1 MLHIFDETKER
12 AHPPNMIKDVVN
24 IGCRQVTR
32 CWLLPALLAMI
43 VAVPCHA
50 KKAVPP
56 TIPVMSVEARPLSS
70 NNPSEPGLSLDLV
83 SEAARRAGL
92 SPEVKFIP
100 WRRAQE
106 MVSGGTDLLITP
118 LARTPEREE
127 RYTWIARLYRLER
140 VLATLDKPLNSLQQA
155 LAERR
160 IILVGAG
167 TAQEQMLRSFGYP
180 PELILTAKVG
190 EREIDLLLN
199 GRAQA
204 WLNSSLES
212 RWRWHQAQRPER
224 LLVGEPIQSDD
235 IYLACSR
242 QCSTDLAG
250 GLRQAFDTMVRDGTT
265 DRLLD
270 RYATGS

>member
-1 MLHIFDETKER
+1 MLLMFDERGESVHPRGMNNWPANMRRHRVAQLR
-12 AHPPNMIKDVVN
+12 ASLAVLATIL
-24 IGCRQVTR
+24 T
-32 CWLLPALLAMI
+32 LPADGKTASPSLS
-43 VAVPCHA
+43 
-50 KKAVPP
+50 
-56 TIPVMSVEARPLSS
+56 VMSVEARPLSS
-70 NNPSEPGLSLDLV
+70 SDPKESGLTLELV
-83 SEAARRAGL
+83 AEAARRADL
-92 SPEVKFIP
+92 STQVKFIP

-118 LARTPEREE
+118 LARTQERED

-140 VLATLDKPLNSLQQA
+140 VLATLDKQINNLQEA

-167 TAQEQMLRSFGYP
+167 TAQEQLLRSSGYP
-180 PELILTAKVG
+180 SELILTAKVG

-212 RWRWHQAQRPER
+212 RWRWHQAQRSER
-224 LLVGEPIQSDD
+224 LIIGEPIQNDD

-242 QCSTDLAG
+242 QCSANLVAR
-250 GLRQAFDTMVRDGTT
+250 LQRAFETMARDGTT

-270 RYATGS
+270 RYTGGS